1 MTLANLMNLTYYNSN
16 AVIFTF
22 IIFALVALL
31 ILVLFVDL
39 NR

>member
-1 MTLANLMNLTYYNSN
+1 MTLAYLTNLNCYNSN

-22 IIFALVALL
+22 ITVALVALL

>member
-1 MTLANLMNLTYYNSN
+1 MKLAYFINLNYYNSN

-22 IIFALVALL
+22 IAIALVTLLVL
-31 ILVLFVDL
+31 ILFMDF

>member
-1 MTLANLMNLTYYNSN
+1 MTLANLTNLTCYNSN

-22 IIFALVALL
+22 ITVALVALL

>member
-16 AVIFTF
+16 ATIFTF
-22 IIFALVALL
+22 IILALVALL

-39 NR
+39 NK